1 MWYRP
6 ITPYIPGRPVP
17 PLHGIYL
24 ITHVVSANHAIYT
37 WSARTTFAWY
47 GIYLI
52 THVVSADHTI
62 YTWSAGTT
70 FAWYIFNHTCG
81 IGRSCNIY
89 LVSRYH
95 MYIIYFTISHTV
107 YY

>member
-1 MWYRP
+1 MWYRLVMQ
-6 ITPYIPGRPVP
+6 YIPGRLVP
-17 PLHGIYL
+17 PLH
-24 ITHVVSANHAIYT
+24 
-37 WSARTTFAWY
+37 

-81 IGRSCNIY
+81 IGRSHHIY
-89 LVSRYH
+89 LVGRTH
-95 MYIIYFTISHTV
+95 MYMYSAAHRVDPVLGPFVHVGGTRSAMIFD
-107 YY
+107 